1 MLSTVIGFIV
11 GGFVGTGAA
20 FVSVPLIS
28 ILIPLLPLPGANT
41 QGAIGYILL
50 GCAISGAVVAG
61 AVIGAFQ
68 WFVLRGWFER
78 SRWWIPATAI
88 GWTGIAV
95 AITIL
100 TYTHVAGPVGQA
112 DGTFIET
119 TLWDNAGVIARSVSG
134 VLIAAF
140 FMGVCQSLAV
150 RFSWFQALLWIAMN
164 VLVFLIASAIM
175 IIWVRGAGG
184 IFGIPVFFS
193 AYSPVYAAISG
204 VTILRLRAS
213 S

>member
-1 MLSTVIGFIV
+1 M
-11 GGFVGTGAA
+11 
-20 FVSVPLIS
+20 
-28 ILIPLLPLPGANT
+28 
-41 QGAIGYILL
+41 
-50 GCAISGAVVAG
+50 VAG
-61 AVIGAFQ
+61 AIIGAFQ
-68 WFVLRGWFER
+68 WFILQGWFER
-78 SRWWIPATAI
+78 SRWWIPASAI

-119 TLWDNAGVIARSVSG
+119 TLWDNAEAIARSVSG

-150 RFSWFQALLWIAMN
+150 RFSLFQALLWIAMN

-184 IFGIPVFFS
+184 MFGIPVVFA

-213 S
+213 G